1 MNSMLLVLSSMF
13 VGIVLGVLLRKWS
26 FGWVEK
32 GSVIVV
38 WGLLFLLGIEL
49 GSNPQV
55 VAALPTMG
63 LSALIIAL
71 AAVIGS
77 CAASLALY
85 RWAKHRHKHSS
96 AVASDL
102 ASDSHSTSAA
112 PTPTSNSH
120 PQDVASTPTSNSHS
134 SGPSDKPSARNHPLR
149 GSLIILAFFIAGS
162 LIGYYRLFGEMKGV
176 DKWSFYV
183 LMLLI
188 LMVGFS
194 IGHNRNA
201 FNNLKKLDKH
211 YLLLPLTTILGTLA
225 ACALISLVMRFS
237 LTECLAV
244 GSGQAYY
251 SLSSIL
257 ITQNKGIELGTI
269 ALLANIIRELIAL
282 LASPLLY
289 KIFGP
294 LSPIAAGGATTAD
307 TTLPIIRQLCGNDL
321 AILSVYHGFLVDFSV
336 PFLVTLFCAL

>member
-1 MNSMLLVLSSMF
+1 MNSMILILSSMF

-85 RWAKHRHKHSS
+85 RWANHRHKHSS

-102 ASDSHSTSAA
+102 ASDSHSS
-112 PTPTSNSH
+112 S
-120 PQDVASTPTSNSHS
+120 VATTPTSNSHS